1 MPTGGSQDEP
11 VSVPSGE
18 EEGPPSEDGAPAQP
32 DVGGTATA
40 LLGMAVG
47 GGGGGDGED
56 DDEDE
61 EDEEDWEDCTD
72 SDEDEDTCKI
82 GLVEAPSIPEALNPE
97 FFPSKVG
104 GDPAWLD
111 PANLPA
117 AEDLR
122 CKACI
127 KGETCGRRLVYLLQI
142 YAPVAEGPPEAFH
155 RSVFLFTC
163 ANPLCAGK
171 QGSCRAFR
179 CQLPRKNP
187 FYSYEPPEYPD
198 ERPKIVQVEET
209 GDEAGSEAARVV
221 GDRAVA
227 AGKALK
233 EAGNTCYKVHVC
245 VCVFVFRRI
254 CLMCCKVHV

>member
-1 MPTGGSQDEP
+1 MPSAGGSQADEP
-11 VSVPSGE
+11 QVPAGE
-18 EEGPPSEDGAPAQP
+18 EEEKKEEASPSEGGAPPQP

-47 GGGGGDGED
+47 GGGGGGGGE
-56 DDEDE
+56 EDE
-61 EDEEDWEDCTD
+61 EDEEDEDDEEDWEDCTD

-82 GLVEAPSIPEALNPE
+82 GLVEAPSMPEALNPE

-142 YAPVAEGPPEAFH
+142 YAPVAEGPPDAFH

-163 ANPLCAGK
+163 ANPGCAGK

-209 GDEAGSEAARVV
+209 EDEEGSAAARVV
-221 GDRAVA
+221 GERATA
-227 AGKALK
+227 AGQALK
-233 EAGNTCYKVHVC
+233 EAGNMRYKVTG
-245 VCVFVFRRI
+245 
-254 CLMCCKVHV
+254 MCISF